1 MGNCGYAICTSH
13 TSSCGWGT
21 GGSGALK
28 SERGCVCLWE
38 SSDESG
44 CLSGVLMA
52 RGPQSQAWTLDSL
65 NRPAA
70 CGVTELF
77 FPPPDR
83 KQAILGCP
91 LIVLALLSQ
100 S

>member
-1 MGNCGYAICTSH
+1 M
-13 TSSCGWGT
+13 

-28 SERGCVCLWE
+28 SEHGCVCLWE

-77 FPPPDR
+77 YPIPDR
-83 KQAILGCP
+83 KQAILGRP